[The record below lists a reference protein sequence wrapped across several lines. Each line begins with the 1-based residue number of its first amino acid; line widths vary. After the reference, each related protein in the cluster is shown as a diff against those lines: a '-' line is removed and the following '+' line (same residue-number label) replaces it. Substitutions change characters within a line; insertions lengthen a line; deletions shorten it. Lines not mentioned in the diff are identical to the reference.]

1 MKLILSAI
9 TAVLVALL
17 AVPLI
22 ANAQDAKKTPR
33 IGVLMPQAP
42 GGRGTA
48 ALREGLRELGY
59 VEGRNIAIEWRF
71 AGGKAEQFPDLAAEL
86 VRVKVD
92 VIVAT
97 INPAVAAAQ
106 RATSTIPIVM
116 VMATG
121 PVGSGFVVSLAR
133 PAGNTTGLTT
143 QATDLHGKWLQLL
156 KEAVP
161 NASRMAVLWDPAEPG
176 RRDEVREA
184 EVAGRALGVQLQL
197 FEARTPSEL
206 DRPFSA
212 MTSDGVGAV
221 LVWPSSMIYAHRAR
235 IAELATK
242 SRLPTMCVA
251 RWYVEAGCLMS
262 YAPDLVD
269 LYRRSAYFVDR
280 ILKGVK
286 PADLPVEQPTKFEL
300 VINSKAAK
308 ALELTIPQ
316 SLLLRATELIQ

>member
-1 MKLILSAI
+1 MKLTLSAV

-17 AVPLI
+17 AAPLI
-22 ANAQDAKKTPR
+22 AKAQDTKKAPR
-33 IGVLMPQAP
+33 IGVLMPQSP

-71 AGGKAEQFPDLAAEL
+71 AGGKAEQFPDLAADL
-86 VRVKVD
+86 VRGKVD

-121 PVGSGFVVSLAR
+121 PVGSGFVASLAR
-133 PAGNTTGLTT
+133 PAGNITGLTT

-184 EVAGRALGVQLQL
+184 EVAAPALAVQLQL

-206 DRPFSA
+206 DRAFSA
-212 MTSDGVGAV
+212 MTSDGAGAV
-221 LVWPSSMIYAHRAR
+221 FVWPSSMIYAHRAR
-235 IAELATK
+235 IAELAAK

-251 RWYVEAGCLMS
+251 RWYVEVGCLMS
-262 YAPDLVD
+262 YAPDLVH

-286 PADLPVEQPTKFEL
+286 PGDLPVEQPTKFEL
-300 VINSKAAK
+300 VINIKAAK

-316 SLLLRATELIQ
+316 SLLLRADELIQ